1 VRTRVD
7 ADAHIVESRVA
18 RMDPR
23 AQIAVVFVSHR
34 TSEHDDDYA
43 EMADRMEHLAREQP
57 GFVDIVS
64 VRDPVSRIGITVA
77 YFEDEASVLAWKRHP
92 EHREAQR
99 RGVADFYEQYS
110 VTVAEVQRHYA
121 FPAAPGIP
129 WTNGAG
135 HERVA
140 EVQQGPVIV
149 TED

>member
-1 VRTRVD
+1 
-7 ADAHIVESRVA
+7 
-18 RMDPR
+18 
-23 AQIAVVFVSHR
+23 VFVSRR
-34 TSEHDDDYA
+34 TSELDDDYA
-43 EMADRMEHLAREQP
+43 EMAGRMEQLAREQP

-77 YFEDEASVLAWKRHP
+77 HFEDEASVVAWKDHP

-99 RGVADFYEQYS
+99 RGVADFYEQYA

-121 FPAAPGIP
+121 FPAAPRIL

-135 HERVA
+135 RERVA